1 MGLSILQ
8 SLELSSSD
16 VLTNLY
22 SSMPKHFMIFY
33 IWSLYMEILQF
44 NIRHVQSQ
52 ETIDTLEDTYETY
65 VSSLND
71 FNNVLADTPII
82 EEDAQD
88 EHLAHNKKLEEQEYS
103 KVLYDNIFKSQKDI
117 GDDNLEYDPMS

>member
-1 MGLSILQ
+1 
-8 SLELSSSD
+8 
-16 VLTNLY
+16 
-22 SSMPKHFMIFY
+22 MIFY

>member
-1 MGLSILQ
+1 
-8 SLELSSSD
+8 
-16 VLTNLY
+16 
-22 SSMPKHFMIFY
+22 
-33 IWSLYMEILQF
+33 MEILQF
-44 NIRHVQSQ
+44 NIGHVQSQ
-52 ETIDTLEDTYETY
+52 ETIDTLKNTCETY

-71 FNNVLADTPII
+71 FNNVLTNTPII

-88 EHLAHNKKLEEQEYS
+88 EHLAHKKKLKEQEYS